1 MLTSMSKS
9 AMTQSRTSFVLFPID
24 TNPATSLTNATTG
37 VKRHADYGTGPDLAP
52 GGAL

>member
-1 MLTSMSKS
+1 MSKS